1 MMDNAIPRLMWYIS
15 AIPLYELPRFYFM
28 SRSGIIGSDDDG

>member
-15 AIPLYELPRFYFM
+15 AIPLYELIECRAFIL
-28 SRSGIIGSDDDG
+28 RLKVV